1 MGRSLEGPYTFLP
14 GDLIGVGLQSPW
26 LARKPV
32 RAGSG
37 ESGLRKVFLAED
49 KVREACDVPV
59 RRLRA
64 FEHLAN
70 GVSAQTRVA

>member
-32 RAGSG
+32 RAGTAMPEKS
-37 ESGLRKVFLAED
+37 SATIICPFAMAVSSPCAIQRFWTLA
-49 KVREACDVPV
+49 
-59 RRLRA
+59 
-64 FEHLAN
+64 
-70 GVSAQTRVA
+70 